1 MDGKSCCAPSGGS
14 RDHKATPQVVGR
26 SPDSGSKTGM
36 VQLNGGFFL
45 MGADGPETWRSDQ
58 EGPVRE
64 VEVKPF
70 WIEQTTVTNDQFA
83 AFVEATGYVTE
94 AEQFGWSFVFHNQI
108 PKQHRK
114 NVQLVSVE
122 GTAWWARLDR
132 ADWRKPGGPGTN
144 LKKIGDHPVVHVSW
158 NDASAYAS
166 WIGKRLPTESEW
178 EFAARGGLVQKIYPW
193 GDELMPD
200 GKHRCNIWQGRFPQE
215 DTGEDGYT
223 GTAPAK
229 SFRAN
234 GYGLYHC
241 VGNVWEWTAD
251 WFAGSGTGRVIRGG
265 SYLCHDSYCNRY
277 RNSARTKN
285 TPDSSTGHTGFRCAV
300 SVAE

>member
-1 MDGKSCCAPSGGS
+1 
-14 RDHKATPQVVGR
+14 
-26 SPDSGSKTGM
+26 M
-36 VQLNGGFFL
+36 VQLEGGSFL
-45 MGADGPETWRSDQ
+45 MGAAGPETWPSDQ

-64 VEVKPF
+64 VNVEPF
-70 WIEQTTVTNDQFA
+70 WIDQTTVTNEQFSD
-83 AFVEATGYVTE
+83 FIEATGYITE
-94 AEQFGWSFVFHNQI
+94 AEQYGWSFVFHNQI

-114 NVQLVSVE
+114 QVQLVAVE
-122 GTAWWARLDR
+122 GTAWWARLEK

-158 NDASAYAS
+158 NDAIAYAS
-166 WIGKRLPTESEW
+166 WAGKRLPTETEW
-178 EFAARGGLVQKIYPW
+178 EFASRGGLEQKIYPW

-215 DTGEDGYT
+215 DTGEDGYA

-251 WFAGSGTGRVIRGG
+251 WFAGAGSGRVIRGG

-285 TPDSSTGHTGFRCAV
+285 TPDSSTGHTGFRCAI